1 MLLLVP
7 WVFFPVRPSR
17 LLWLLTPRHLT
28 ICFALPLPPTT
39 HFWLLTLAGP
49 ALGMRGLPPSAS
61 LTSAPW
67 LRYVD
72 SRSLGLESSLLLLIR
87 VRPLSRSLGLS
98 RRLRN
103 PVGPVGGSTKRSL
116 RMPKSPTVARGL
128 LEEWVVVGAEEL

>member
-1 MLLLVP
+1 MISKTWPRCSL
-7 WVFFPVRPSR
+7 PVECCQIWRD
-17 LLWLLTPRHLT
+17 W
-28 ICFALPLPPTT
+28 
-39 HFWLLTLAGP
+39 TLSVNK
-49 ALGMRGLPPSAS
+49 RRAS
-61 LTSAPW
+61 GGSK
-67 LRYVD
+67 
-72 SRSLGLESSLLLLIR
+72 SR